1 MATDIKE
8 AVLEDTKIDSKYKV
22 KFGDSVQELDWGTS
36 KTVELMRAPTA
47 EEVQT
52 LLDLQG
58 ASMCS
63 VEEVTTHARL
73 YKYNNGWN

>member
-1 MATDIKE
+1 MTVQAH
-8 AVLEDTKIDSKYKV
+8 LEDTKIDSKYKV
-22 KFGDSVQELDWGTS
+22 KFGDSVTELDWGTS
-36 KTVELMRAPTA
+36 KTIELLRAPTD

-63 VEEVTTHARL
+63 VEEVTTHSRL
-73 YKYNNGWN
+73 YKYNDGWN